1 MLSLR
6 YKYGDSDSP
15 EINQEPVLNKN
26 ILYFFIFLLS
36 VTTPF
41 VTPTYADE
49 ELEQYTQVR
58 IIAERTAIRPADQI
72 TLAIDIKLAP
82 HWHVYWQNPG
92 DSGLPVRIEWDAPEG
107 FEIGEIKWP
116 TPDKISYDILVNYG
130 YYNQAV
136 LLQTL
141 KTPDILPE
149 GKITLTATINLLV
162 CNEICIPEQST
173 ISIDLNAPED
183 LDTDNSAYIQESYTK
198 IAKPINGAFLYS
210 EADKTLR
217 LSLVP
222 EDRTLLNEATTENL
236 EFFPIDWGIINHVA
250 MPNVQIDD
258 GKITI
263 LHERG
268 DQAFTDIKELNGL
281 LVIKGEQGN
290 NKGFAITALPE
301 ESATAPVVTINKNNI
316 EIIEPVKN
324 VQVKKIT
331 WFSALYLALFGGLI
345 LNLMPCVFPILSMKA
360 LSLVK
365 MNDKENKE
373 ARTHG
378 IAYTLGVVLSFLVIG
393 GILLVLKEAGTVVGW
408 GFQLQ
413 NPMIVAVLAYLLFII
428 GLNLIGFFEFKSNF
442 GNIGNKLT
450 QGQSLSSSFF
460 TGTLATI
467 VATPCTAP
475 FMGAA
480 MGYALTQP
488 AIVSMSVFGALGF
501 GLALPYLVLSYVPQ
515 FRRILP
521 KPGAWMN
528 VFKQFLSFP
537 IFASSI
543 WLIWVLS
550 QQSGSYGVLLVLLG
564 MLAIAFCVWLSHLK
578 SKGIAR
584 RLTSIL
590 FVLFMFLPIF
600 SLSYIKNTSDS
611 NASAQKSY
619 SFGMPFSPEK
629 LSILLEGDDPIFVE
643 MTAAWCITCKVNHAI
658 AINTDA
664 TKTLFKENNVQYLIG
679 DWTSHDD
686 TITQYLQ
693 AFGRNGV
700 PIYVF
705 YAKRDAHSGKRPE
718 AKLLPQIITTKTL
731 QKTIGR

>member
-1 MLSLR
+1 MHRKIIYFAVLFMALVSQ
-6 YKYGDSDSP
+6 S
-15 EINQEPVLNKN
+15 ITPV
-26 ILYFFIFLLS
+26 
-36 VTTPF
+36 
-41 VTPTYADE
+41 YADE
-49 ELEQYTQVR
+49 ELERYAEAT
-58 IIAERTAIRPADQI
+58 IIAERTAIHPADKI

-82 HWHVYWQNPG
+82 HWHVYWKNPG
-92 DSGLPVRIEWDAPEG
+92 DSGLPVRIEWDVPEG
-107 FEIGEIKWP
+107 FEIGDIQWP

-141 KTPDILPE
+141 KTPDTLPA
-149 GKITLTATINLLV
+149 GKITLTATVNMLV
-162 CNEICIPEQST
+162 CNDICIPETST
-173 ISIDLNAPED
+173 ISIDLNNPDD
-183 LDTDNSAYIQESYTK
+183 LDTDNSASIEDAYSK

-210 EADKTLR
+210 ESEKILH
-217 LSLVP
+217 LSLIP
-222 EDRTLLNEATTENL
+222 EDRTLLNEATAENL
-236 EFFPIDWGIINHVA
+236 EFFPLDWGIINHLA
-250 MPNVQIDD
+250 MPNVQIED
-258 GKITI
+258 GVITI
-263 LHERG
+263 NHERG
-268 DQAFTDIKELNGL
+268 DQALSEIKEMKGL
-281 LVIKGEQGN
+281 LVIKGDQGQ
-290 NKGFAITALPE
+290 NKGFAITALPDK
-301 ESATAPVVTINKNNI
+301 SASTPVVTINKNNV
-316 EIIEPVKN
+316 ETAPVQDRPTSKT
-324 VQVKKIT
+324 T
-331 WFSALYLALFGGLI
+331 WFSALYLALFGGII

-378 IAYTLGVVLSFLVIG
+378 LAYTLGVVLSFLAIG

-413 NPMIVAVLAYLLFII
+413 NPIIVGILAYLLFVI
-428 GLNLIGFFEFKSNF
+428 GLNLIGFFEFKSSF
-442 GNIGNKLT
+442 GNVGNKLT
-450 QGQSLSSSFF
+450 QGHSLGSSFF
-460 TGTLATI
+460 TGTLATV

-480 MGYALTQP
+480 MGFALTQP
-488 AIVSMSVFGALGF
+488 AFVSMSIFAMLGF

-521 KPGAWMN
+521 KPGAWMD

-584 RLTSIL
+584 RLTTTL
-590 FVLFMFLPIF
+590 FVLCMFLPIF
-600 SLSYIKNTSDS
+600 SLSYIQDS
-611 NASAQKSY
+611 QNAY
-619 SFGMPFSPEK
+619 SFGEPFSPEK
-629 LSILLEGDDPIFVE
+629 LSGLLEGDEPVFVE

-658 AINTDA
+658 AINIDS
-664 TKTLFKENNVQYLIG
+664 TKALFKDNNVHYLIG
-679 DWTSHDD
+679 DWTSNDD

-705 YAKRDAHSGKRPE
+705 YGKRDTNTGKRPE
-718 AKLLPQIITTKTL
+718 AELLPQVLTAATL
-731 QKTIGR
+731 QKTIAK

>member
-1 MLSLR
+1 MLHR
-6 YKYGDSDSP
+6 KIIYFA
-15 EINQEPVLNKN
+15 VLFMGLVSQS
-26 ILYFFIFLLS
+26 ITS
-36 VTTPF
+36 V
-41 VTPTYADE
+41 YADE
-49 ELEQYTQVR
+49 ELERYAEAT
-58 IIAERTAIRPADQI
+58 IIAERTAIHPADEI

-82 HWHVYWQNPG
+82 HWHVYWKNPG

-107 FEIGEIKWP
+107 FEIGDIQWP

-130 YYNQAV
+130 YYNQTV

-141 KTPDILPE
+141 KTPDTLPE
-149 GKITLTATINLLV
+149 GKITLTATVNMLV
-162 CNEICIPEQST
+162 CNDICIPETST
-173 ISIDLNAPED
+173 VSIDLNNPDD
-183 LDTDNSAYIQESYTK
+183 LDTDNSALIQDAYSK

-210 EADKTLR
+210 DSEKILH
-217 LSLVP
+217 LSLTP

-236 EFFPIDWGIINHVA
+236 EFFPLDWGIINHLA
-250 MPNVQIDD
+250 MPNVQIED
-258 GKITI
+258 GVIAI
-263 LHERG
+263 DHERG
-268 DQAFTDIKELNGL
+268 DQAFTEITEMKGL
-281 LVIKGEQGN
+281 LVIKGEQGQN
-290 NKGFAITALPE
+290 QGFAITALPE
-301 ESATAPVVTINKNNI
+301 KSANTPAVTINKNNV
-316 EIIEPVKN
+316 ETAPVTKDI
-324 VQVKKIT
+324 QASKTT

-378 IAYTLGVVLSFLVIG
+378 LAYTFGVVLSFLAIG
-393 GILLVLKEAGTVVGW
+393 GILLILKEAGTVVGW

-413 NPMIVAVLAYLLFII
+413 NPMIVGILAYLLFVI
-428 GLNLIGFFEFKSNF
+428 GLNLIGFFEFKSSF
-442 GNIGNKLT
+442 GNVGNKLT
-450 QGQSLSSSFF
+450 QGHSLSSSFF
-460 TGTLATI
+460 TGTLATV

-480 MGYALTQP
+480 MGFALTQP
-488 AIVSMSVFGALGF
+488 AFVSMSIFAALGF

-521 KPGAWMN
+521 KPGAWMD

-584 RLTSIL
+584 RLTGTL
-590 FVLFMFLPIF
+590 FVLCMFLPIF
-600 SLSYIKNTSDS
+600 SLSYIKDTHQ
-611 NASAQKSY
+611 NASSSQKAY
-619 SFGMPFSPEK
+619 NFGEPFSPEK
-629 LSILLEGDDPIFVE
+629 LSELLEGDEPVFVE

-658 AINTDA
+658 AINIDA
-664 TKTLFKENNVQYLIG
+664 TKTLFEENNVQYLIG
-679 DWTSHDD
+679 DWTSNDD

-705 YAKRDAHSGKRPE
+705 YGKRDINTGKRPE
-718 AKLLPQIITTKTL
+718 AELLPQVLTAATL
-731 QKTIGR
+731 QKTIAK